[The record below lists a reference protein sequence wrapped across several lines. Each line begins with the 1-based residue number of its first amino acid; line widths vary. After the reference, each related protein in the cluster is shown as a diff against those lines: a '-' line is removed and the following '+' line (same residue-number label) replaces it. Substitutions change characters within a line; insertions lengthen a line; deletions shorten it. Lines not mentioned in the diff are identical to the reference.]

1 MDDVAIKLIEE
12 FRELCKPE
20 HINVIGN
27 TALIYACEN
36 FMNDVTI
43 KLIDE
48 FNKLCKPR
56 QIDNIDNSL
65 LSGTHCIRMSNIN
78 NIVLNLPCKIIILLT
93 GCYYIFHKIMQKK

>member
-1 MDDVAIKLIEE
+1 MDDIAIKLIKE

-20 HINVIGN
+20 HINAIGN

-43 KLIDE
+43 KLID
-48 FNKLCKPR
+48 
-56 QIDNIDNSL
+56 DIDNSL
-65 LSGTHCIRMSNIN
+65 LSRTHCNRMSNID